1 MLLRVVLFGG
11 KGGVGKSTLA
21 CATALKLSEHHKT
34 LLLSIDPAHSLSG
47 ILQTKIGSEI
57 SKITHNLYAQELSAE
72 ELVEKYSN
80 KVLSAL
86 KEVIPTLR
94 SGLEEYT
101 KQLRYSPTALE
112 TALLDR
118 LVDYF
123 EEPFDFIILD
133 SAPTGQM
140 VRFFYTMNSLE
151 NWFSFLEKIAEEK
164 QKLES
169 FMGRKDSLIELLRSR
184 KERVKKVIKV
194 LREKA
199 IIFAVTNEDPLSIEE
214 GDSLQKHLRDFKV
227 YKVINRC
234 RLEETPSLKIP
245 YLENPF
251 GIENLR
257 KLRIDDLVKVI
268 VSTESV

>member
-47 ILQTKIGSEI
+47 ILQTKIGPEI

-72 ELVEKYSN
+72 KLVEKYSK
-80 KVLSAL
+80 KVLYAL
-86 KEVIPTLR
+86 KEVIPTLS

-133 SAPTGQM
+133 STPTGQM
-140 VRFFYTMNSLE
+140 VRLFYTMCSLE
-151 NWFSFLEKIAEEK
+151 NWFSFLEKVAEEK

-169 FMGRKDSLIELLRSR
+169 FMGRNNSIIELLRSR
-184 KERVKKVIKV
+184 KERARKLIRV

-199 IIFAVTNEDPLSIEE
+199 IVFAVINEDPLSIEE
-214 GDSLQKHLRDFKV
+214 GDSLRKYLRDFKV
-227 YKVINRC
+227 YNVISRC
-234 RLEETPSLKIP
+234 RL
-245 YLENPF
+245 
-251 GIENLR
+251 
-257 KLRIDDLVKVI
+257 
-268 VSTESV
+268 

>member
-1 MLLRVVLFGG
+1 MLLRIVLFGG

-57 SKITHNLYAQELSAE
+57 SRITHNLYAQELLAE
-72 ELVEKYSN
+72 ELVEKYSK
-80 KVLSAL
+80 KVLLAL
-86 KEVIPTLR
+86 KETIPTLS
-94 SGLEEYT
+94 SGLEEYAR
-101 KQLRYSPTALE
+101 QLKHSPTALE

-123 EEPFDFIILD
+123 EEPFDFIIID
-133 SAPTGQM
+133 NAPTGQM
-140 VRFFYTMNSLE
+140 VRLFYTMNSLE
-151 NWFSFLEKIAEEK
+151 NWFSFLEKVAEEK
-164 QKLES
+164 QKLEN
-169 FMGRKDSLIELLRSR
+169 FMGRKNNLIELLRSR
-184 KERVKKVIKV
+184 KNRVKKVISV

-199 IIFAVTNEDPLSIEE
+199 IVFAVTNEDPLSMEE
-214 GDSLQKHLRDFKV
+214 GDSLQKHLRNFKV

-234 RLEETPSLKIP
+234 SLEKTPFLKVP

-257 KLRIDDLVKVI
+257 KLHIDHLLKVI
-268 VSTESV
+268 INE